1 MKPGENSLKPGKFR
15 RKLREKIGRQRRIK
29 EKPGT
34 HGEIGEKLLG
44 TSGNQWETRETRE
57 KHYKPA
63 GNRGNQ

>member
-44 TSGNQWETRETRE
+44 TSGQQGDD
-57 KHYKPA
+57 K
-63 GNRGNQ
+63 GNQGKAL

>member
-1 MKPGENSLKPGKFR
+1 MKPGKFR

-44 TSGNQWETRETRE
+44 TSGKQGDD
-57 KHYKPA
+57 K
-63 GNRGNQ
+63 GNQGKAL